1 MGFSMNPARYYYAA
15 ATTKTY
21 RKLFVDRVCIGG
33 YGEHM
38 TATRT
43 VTGTTLAEC
52 EAQLKDDE
60 KIIHTSGSRVTGHVR
75 CIVKRGIS

>member
-1 MGFSMNPARYYYAA
+1 MRTARYYYA
-15 ATTKTY
+15 TTKTSC
-21 RKLFVDRVCIGG
+21 KKFVDRICIGG

-52 EAQLKDDE
+52 EAQLEDDE
-60 KIIHTSGSRVTGHVR
+60 KIVHITGSRVTGHVR